1 MQFYKDQGL
10 KEYNF
15 IPIYGWLTDII
26 LMKKNK
32 WNDCLYQFKHLSQD
46 PEFKDQDIL
55 LGNLADQAFLT
66 LINPELI
73 NEFLQRQN
81 EYIKY
86 QLPVQ
91 GIMDFLGNGLSRMYG
106 EKWKN
111 GRKVISNMFTFENI
125 TAQLQRVKEISRKY
139 IEDENHDQFNIK
151 YVFEK
156 ISGSQNLQVLLGAE
170 VEKYKDSQGRHL
182 GECVQQLSNDICF
195 HYYSPFAMIFGQK
208 ILKWNLRESDR
219 QIQKRM
225 KDMRQLM
232 TQILIDCVKH
242 EKDPSFDSKYPSYIT
257 FLLKAGYLQNDEDI
271 SELLA
276 TAFSIF
282 LGAKESTSK
291 LANMTIYNL
300 IKHPEQYKLV
310 YEEIQK
316 YVSHDDYNYNDIQK
330 LNHLQANIKETQR
343 TDPSS
348 AFLRLRVAQ
357 ADHTLGKYQIK
368 KGSIINV
375 GYLSNFYN
383 EKYFKDPF
391 TYNPSRWFDQQEDLK
406 IKENHFVFIPFSAG
420 SRNCIGQHLAT
431 MQIKV
436 MIVEF
441 IKKFQK
447 PEIPPDFDEEK
458 TMIQSYGFK
467 NPLIVKLQKRN

>member
-1 MQFYKDQGL
+1 M
-10 KEYNF
+10 
-15 IPIYGWLTDII
+15 
-26 LMKKNK
+26 
-32 WNDCLYQFKHLSQD
+32 
-46 PEFKDQDIL
+46 
-55 LGNLADQAFLT
+55 
-66 LINPELI
+66 
-73 NEFLQRQN
+73 
-81 EYIKY
+81 
-86 QLPVQ
+86 
-91 GIMDFLGNGLSRMYG
+91 
-106 EKWKN
+106 WKN
-111 GRKVISNMFTFENI
+111 GSKVISNIFTFENI
-125 TAQLQRVKEISRKY
+125 TAQLQKVKEISRIY
-139 IEDENHDQFNIK
+139 INDENPDQFNIK

-242 EKDPSFDSKYPSYIT
+242 EKDPSFQSKYLSYIT
-257 FLLKAGYLQNDEDI
+257 FLLKAGYLQNEEDI

-300 IKHPEQYKLV
+300 IKHPEQYKL
-310 YEEIQK
+310 
-316 YVSHDDYNYNDIQK
+316 

-357 ADHTLGKYQIK
+357 TDYTLGKYQIK
-368 KGSIINV
+368 KGSIINI

-441 IKKFQK
+441 IRKFQL
-447 PEIPPDFDEEK
+447 PQIPSDFDDEK

-467 NPLIVKLQKRN
+467 NPLVVKQQKRN